1 MILLEGKNLDC
12 AYENGDVLAL
22 QNVSFQVFEGRCT
35 LFLGKSG
42 SGKTSLLKCIANL
55 NDAYHGEIS
64 YKNQSIRS
72 MTRQERVRAIGYVAQ
87 AFHLFSNMSVLQ
99 NCIHPQ
105 IHVLK
110 IDSQLATQTA
120 KKTLANLEIE
130 HLSERLPRELS
141 GGQQQRVAI
150 ARALCMQSKVLLFD
164 EPTSALDPDST
175 EQLYQIIKMLL
186 TDKITIIIS
195 THDMLFAKKVLD
207 HAYFLQNGKIVE
219 SFDARAQKLS
229 SNGFIDSFLNR
240 A

>member
-1 MILLEGKNLDC
+1 MILLEGKNVDC
-12 AYENGDVLAL
+12 AYENGNVLAL
-22 QNVSFQVFEGRCT
+22 GNINFQVFEGRCT

-55 NDAYHGEIS
+55 NDGYTGNIS
-64 YKNQSIRS
+64 YKDQSIRTMS
-72 MTRQERVRAIGYVAQ
+72 RQERVRAIGYVAQ
-87 AFHLFSNMSVLQ
+87 AFHLFTNMSVLQ

-110 IDSQLATQTA
+110 IDSKLAIEKA
-120 KKTLANLEIE
+120 KKILANLEID

-175 EQLYQIIKMLL
+175 EQLYIIIKMLL
-186 TDKITIIIS
+186 ENKITIIIS

-207 HAYFLQNGKIVE
+207 YAYFLQDGKIIE
-219 SFDARAQKLS
+219 SFDAHEQKLS
-229 SNGFIDSFLNR
+229 NSSFIDSFLNR